1 MNDLNSLNPIMNST
15 PELKLPQGT
24 DLTESLLSKV
34 KITISLPG
42 VVEGANG
49 TADKG
54 AGLPFE
60 GNGKSGFGEQGATMQ
75 AGVQRQEPLVASS
88 NTTSFGSIVADRLAA
103 VAEQVGLRDKPLD
116 ITLRLKMEG
125 GESLLVGLKD
135 QAGKMIIQVRCA
147 DESMVSLLGVAKGDY
162 RSSSRSEA
170 DLVDY
175 FDQPYRRGP
184 YQEAGQGTAKKHM
197 GKAARAFEPVYRNFD
212 LRGSYERSRCNRQ
225 YHQYHY
231 TGYSIQSLRQGRVPE
246 DPRNPASR
254 IRTLW
259 TP

>member
-1 MNDLNSLNPIMNST
+1 MNDANNLNPILNSA
-15 PELKLPQGT
+15 PEVKLPQGT

-42 VVEGANG
+42 VLEGWNG

-75 AGVQRQEPLVASS
+75 TGVQRQEPLVESS

-135 QAGKMIIQVRCA
+135 QAGKLIIQVRCA
-147 DESMVSLLGVAKGDY
+147 DESVVSLLESQKETIVRHLEAKQI
-162 RSSSRSEA
+162 SSTISISPIDE
-170 DLVDY
+170 DLT
-175 FDQPYRRGP
+175 R
-184 YQEAGQGTAKKHM
+184 
-197 GKAARAFEPVYRNFD
+197 
-212 LRGSYERSRCNRQ
+212 
-225 YHQYHY
+225 
-231 TGYSIQSLRQGRVPE
+231 RQGRERPKNTWGRRPE
-246 DPRNPASR
+246 PSNPYIETS
-254 IRTLW
+254 I
-259 TP
+259 